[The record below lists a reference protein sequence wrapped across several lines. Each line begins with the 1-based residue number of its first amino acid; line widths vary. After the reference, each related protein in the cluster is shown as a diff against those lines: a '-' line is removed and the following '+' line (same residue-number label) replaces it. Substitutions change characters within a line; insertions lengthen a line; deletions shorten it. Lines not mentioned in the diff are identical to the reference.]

1 MLTWV
6 AMRRG
11 GEAVR
16 TAAAAAAPADGE
28 VVEERGM
35 AAEHEGRGSRS
46 SGRDRTGGNPRYR
59 GLRARSRQKRRLQT
73 DEVRRWWNRGSSR
86 PRMECSE
93 AWMRSREEHCRLVFS
108 IF

>member
-1 MLTWV
+1 MLTWA

-11 GEAVR
+11 GDAVR

-35 AAEHEGRGSRS
+35 AAEHGGRGSRPL
-46 SGRDRTGGNPRYR
+46 GRDQTGGNPRYR
-59 GLRARSRQKRRLQT
+59 GLRRARARQKRRLQT
-73 DEVRRWWNRGSSR
+73 DEVRWWNRGSSR